1 MLNRCFATSS
11 LDALRVYFDPR
22 TIDPVASNTALS
34 FSFDRPG
41 ALAARPL
48 HVLKPETDRSLAQ
61 LLDDDAV
68 DASADDA
75 RLLRELIVSARA
87 LARECSQRDGEP
99 ALSLALACVDDP
111 SFTGAMMFNVAATPK
126 KAELFGDA
134 ALVGRCSF
142 FAPCLRVEGI
152 ALDAGGGLVESGAQ
166 GLSPRIAG
174 CVQGLAATPMIVAAS
189 AAAGF
194 VLRLDRMTAQFVNS
208 TVISPSLD
216 VSLSLKRLFEAPV
229 ADAAYLKLHGTYV
242 DAIGSGANATA
253 AYGFSLRAGAELR
266 LAGLPLASVSVEG
279 ATATSLSGTA
289 GWNLRLQC
297 SGKLR
302 FAAPEGAYDPFG
314 FGPSAAR
321 SEDGYLSFT
330 GLDLSFALPP
340 AAPRLT
346 TTYRTIVPRGEV
358 SRARAGSFAAS
369 VPHGSPWFLC
379 HQDGGSPEDLGY
391 HAVAAPIPGGRL
403 SGAWFGLVLPLDLM
417 AGLRVELLFGFD
429 AAGTQYAGARFPGAQ
444 GAASTS
450 AALSHLFSIKFQ
462 DIAIHLDQ
470 RETGT
475 DYSLLLRGLKAN
487 ALRMELPEGSCNLA
501 LLPRADATGWYAVY
515 DNLK

>member
-87 LARECSQRDGEP
+87 GEGVLPTRRRTRAFLGARVRRRPLVHRRHDVQCGRNPEEGRAVRRCGARRPLFLLRAVSARRGHSARRGRRPRRERRPRAEP
-99 ALSLALACVDDP
+99 AHRRLRAGSRRHADDRGCIRCRRLRSQTRP
-111 SFTGAMMFNVAATPK
+111 HDGPVRQLHRHLPVA
-126 KAELFGDA
+126 
-134 ALVGRCSF
+134 
-142 FAPCLRVEGI
+142 
-152 ALDAGGGLVESGAQ
+152 
-166 GLSPRIAG
+166 
-174 CVQGLAATPMIVAAS
+174 
-189 AAAGF
+189 
-194 VLRLDRMTAQFVNS
+194 RL
-208 TVISPSLD
+208 
-216 VSLSLKRLFEAPV
+216 SLSLKRLFEAPV

-266 LAGLPLASVSVEG
+266 LAGLPLASVAVEG

-302 FAAPEGAYDPFG
+302 FAAPEGAYDR
-314 FGPSAAR
+314 SASARQLHAAR
-321 SEDGYLSFT
+321 TAICRSRVSIYPSR
-330 GLDLSFALPP
+330 SRPP
-340 AAPRLT
+340 R
-346 TTYRTIVPRGEV
+346 
-358 SRARAGSFAAS
+358 RA
-369 VPHGSPWFLC
+369 
-379 HQDGGSPEDLGY
+379 
-391 HAVAAPIPGGRL
+391 
-403 SGAWFGLVLPLDLM
+403 
-417 AGLRVELLFGFD
+417 
-429 AAGTQYAGARFPGAQ
+429 
-444 GAASTS
+444 
-450 AALSHLFSIKFQ
+450 
-462 DIAIHLDQ
+462 
-470 RETGT
+470 
-475 DYSLLLRGLKAN
+475 
-487 ALRMELPEGSCNLA
+487 
-501 LLPRADATGWYAVY
+501 
-515 DNLK
+515 